1 MLSRIDLQSDLTK
14 KQNKRGYQ
22 ISHGTLKIKRLCVLH
37 LASFQIKQQD
47 LFDEWV
53 SKLRHHRIYRQN
65 EIATYEKTFHY
76 PHYQCP
82 NSPSMSDSAS
92 IRKV

>member
-1 MLSRIDLQSDLTK
+1 MCLLA
-14 KQNKRGYQ
+14 
-22 ISHGTLKIKRLCVLH
+22 H
-37 LASFQIKQQD
+37 ASFQIKRQD

-53 SKLRHHRIYRQN
+53 SKLRHHRIFRQN

-82 NSPSMSDSAS
+82 NSPSMSDTAS
-92 IRKV
+92 IRKVETHSTKVPVWDMFLIRCAA